1 MIEFDGPVMCPVGSL
16 LIGSRLDTDVNAA
29 TFRIAFYGRLIQPL
43 GKDSGLLKD
52 ALKIYK
58 LKQRSGVVDRVDKNG
73 TVIVKSLFE
82 KNSDMTRF
90 LNMKLNSPE
99 NQVGNIDGP
108 FGKSGKVKVSF
119 DDPSKIKKNMKL
131 TMNFKKYI
139 FDENKKKM
147 YQD

>member
-1 MIEFDGPVMCPVGSL
+1 
-16 LIGSRLDTDVNAA
+16 
-29 TFRIAFYGRLIQPL
+29 
-43 GKDSGLLKD
+43 
-52 ALKIYK
+52 
-58 LKQRSGVVDRVDKNG
+58 
-73 TVIVKSLFE
+73 
-82 KNSDMTRF
+82 
-90 LNMKLNSPE
+90 MKNSPE

-147 YQD
+147 YQDWMCIIWSWKMILYYEVQMCVECVARK

>member
-1 MIEFDGPVMCPVGSL
+1 
-16 LIGSRLDTDVNAA
+16 
-29 TFRIAFYGRLIQPL
+29 
-43 GKDSGLLKD
+43 
-52 ALKIYK
+52 
-58 LKQRSGVVDRVDKNG
+58 
-73 TVIVKSLFE
+73 
-82 KNSDMTRF
+82 MTRF

-147 YQD
+147 YQDWMYDLGRMILYIYEVQMCVECVARK